1 MELEQQQLRQDVT
14 DTRKLVYKIARSLEN
29 IENVILPTEYNN
41 QRGILQVV
49 GDLEAKVEELQKFK
63 DNTELLQQQED
74 KRRERQ
80 FRTTEIFLAALVLI
94 QIGLEVYRTASK

>member
-1 MELEQQQLRQDVT
+1 MESEMEKLRQDVT

-41 QRGILQVV
+41 NRGILQVV
-49 GDLEAKVEELQKFK
+49 GELEAKVEGLQKFK

-74 KRRERQ
+74 KRRERKY
-80 FRTTEIFLAALVLI
+80 RATEIFLAALVII
-94 QIGLEVYRTASK
+94 QIGLEVYKNTK